1 MEPGTCAAPGTLPS
15 GTPEKAERAMKVS
28 ECMTTDVKSADPS
41 RSIQDA
47 AKLMD
52 KNDCGSLPVGEGDR
66 LVGMITDRDIV
77 IRAVAA
83 GLPLDTPIREV
94 MTKEVKY
101 CFENDE
107 IDDVAENMGDIQ
119 MRRIPVLN
127 SKKRIVGIV
136 SIGDLARSDEQCAGE
151 ALAEIA
157 QPGNGR
163 AAA

>member
-1 MEPGTCAAPGTLPS
+1 
-15 GTPEKAERAMKVS
+15 MKIS
-28 ECMTTDVKSADPS
+28 EVMTTEVKIADPS
-41 RSIQDA
+41 RTIQDA

-83 GLPLDTPIREV
+83 GLPADTPIREI
-94 MTKEVKY
+94 MSKEMKY
-101 CFENDE
+101 CFEND
-107 IDDVAENMGDIQ
+107 DVHEVADNMSDIQ
-119 MRRIPVLN
+119 MRRLPVLN

-151 ALAEIA
+151 ALAGIA

-163 AAA
+163 VAA

>member
-1 MEPGTCAAPGTLPS
+1 
-15 GTPEKAERAMKVS
+15 MKVS
-28 ECMTTDVKSADPS
+28 EVMTREVKIADPG
-41 RSIQDA
+41 RSIADA

-52 KNDCGSLPVGEGDR
+52 QNDCGSLPVGEGDR

-83 GLPLDTPIREV
+83 GLPPSTPIREV
-94 MTKEVKY
+94 MTRDLKY

-107 IDDVAENMGDIQ
+107 IEDVAENMSDIQ
-119 MRRIPVLN
+119 MRRLPVLN

-136 SIGDLARSDEQCAGE
+136 SLGDLARSDEECAGE
-151 ALAEIA
+151 ALAGIA

-163 AAA
+163 VSA

>member
-1 MEPGTCAAPGTLPS
+1 
-15 GTPEKAERAMKVS
+15 MKIS
-28 ECMTTDVKSADPS
+28 EVMTTEVKIADPS
-41 RSIQDA
+41 RTIQDA

-83 GLPLDTPIREV
+83 GLPADTPIREI
-94 MTKEVKY
+94 MSKEMKY
-101 CFENDE
+101 CFEND
-107 IDDVAENMGDIQ
+107 DVDEVADNMSDIQ
-119 MRRIPVLN
+119 MRRLPVLN

-151 ALAEIA
+151 ALAGIA

-163 AAA
+163 VAA

>member
-1 MEPGTCAAPGTLPS
+1 
-15 GTPEKAERAMKVS
+15 MKVS
-28 ECMTTDVKSADPS
+28 EVMTREVKIADPG
-41 RSIQDA
+41 RSIADA

-52 KNDCGSLPVGEGDR
+52 QNDCGSLPVGEGDR

-83 GLPLDTPIREV
+83 GLPPSTPIREV
-94 MTKEVKY
+94 MTRELKY

-107 IDDVAENMGDIQ
+107 IEDVAENMSDIQ
-119 MRRIPVLN
+119 MRRLPVLN

-136 SIGDLARSDEQCAGE
+136 SLGDLARSDEECAGE
-151 ALAEIA
+151 ALAGIA

-163 AAA
+163 VSA